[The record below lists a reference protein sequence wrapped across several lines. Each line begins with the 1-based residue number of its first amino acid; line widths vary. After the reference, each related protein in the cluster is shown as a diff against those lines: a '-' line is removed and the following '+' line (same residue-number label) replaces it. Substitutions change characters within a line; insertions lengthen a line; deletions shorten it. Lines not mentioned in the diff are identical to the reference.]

1 MTAQRPPDRR
11 IRRTRAA
18 LRAALLDLVAERP
31 LSRIAV
37 SDVTKLADVNRST
50 FYEHYDGVHELAAD
64 ACTSAFDELI
74 TAAPVLLPTDDPEEQ
89 RRGHREL
96 AAVFAHI
103 AAHADLY
110 RAVLGSDGS
119 ARVINHLHRRLTIAI
134 HVNLTRPGTGTHA
147 DDPATVPHDPTASY
161 LAGALLGTAADWL
174 HHGCPGTPRELV
186 DTLHAGLPYIATEP
200 RTPAATA
207 RGGAAR
213 YE

>member
-1 MTAQRPPDRR
+1 MTAPRPPDRR
-11 IRRTRAA
+11 IRRTRTA

-31 LSRIAV
+31 LSRIGV

-74 TAAPVLLPTDDPEEQ
+74 AAAPVLLPTDDPDEQ
-89 RRGHREL
+89 RRGRGEL

-110 RAVLGSDGS
+110 RAVLGPDGS

-147 DDPATVPHDPTASY
+147 DDPDAIPHDPAASY

-174 HHGCPGTPRELV
+174 HNNCPGTPRELV
-186 DTLHAGLPYIATEP
+186 DTLHAGLPGLAPAT
-200 RTPAATA
+200 RTPQA
-207 RGGAAR
+207 RG
-213 YE
+213 

>member
-1 MTAQRPPDRR
+1 MTAPRPQDRR
-11 IRRTRAA
+11 IRRTRTA
-18 LRAALLDLVAERP
+18 LRAALLDLITERP

-37 SDVTKLADVNRST
+37 SDITKLADVNRST

-64 ACTSAFDELI
+64 ACTWTFDELI
-74 TAAPVLLPTDDPEEQ
+74 AAAPVLLPTGDADEQ
-89 RRGHREL
+89 RRGRGEL

-134 HVNLTRPGTGTHA
+134 HVNLTRPARGTHA
-147 DDPATVPHDPTASY
+147 DDPETVPHDPAASY

-174 HHGCPGTPRELV
+174 RHNCPGTPQELV
-186 DTLHAGLPYIATEP
+186 DTLYSGLPHMS
-200 RTPAATA
+200 AAVRAPHTTGTA
-207 RGGAAR
+207 APGA
-213 YE
+213 

>member
-1 MTAQRPPDRR
+1 MTAPRPPDRR

-18 LRAALLDLVAERP
+18 LRAALLDLIAERP

-74 TAAPVLLPTDDPEEQ
+74 AAAPVLLPTDDPDEL
-89 RRGHREL
+89 RRGRGEL
-96 AAVFAHI
+96 AAVFAHV

-134 HVNLTRPGTGTHA
+134 HVNLTRPGAGTHA
-147 DDPATVPHDPTASY
+147 DDPETVPHDPAASY

-174 HHGCPGTPRELV
+174 RHNCPGTPRDLV
-186 DTLHAGLPYIATEP
+186 AALYAGLPHMAGTNRAP
-200 RTPAATA
+200 RTTGPEA
-207 RGGAAR
+207 RGPGR
-213 YE
+213 